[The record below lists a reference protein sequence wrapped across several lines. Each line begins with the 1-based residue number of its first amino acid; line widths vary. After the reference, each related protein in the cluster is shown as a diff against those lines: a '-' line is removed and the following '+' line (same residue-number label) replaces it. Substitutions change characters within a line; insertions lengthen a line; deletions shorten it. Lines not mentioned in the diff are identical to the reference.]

1 MSENFRWGILG
12 TGGIARAFAKD
23 LTFTSGHEVSAVG
36 SRSLD
41 KASNFSKEYGGSA
54 YGSYEELVAS
64 DVDAIY
70 VATPHPM
77 HEPNT
82 LLALSAGKTVLCE
95 KPFAVNAAQS
105 ARMISLA
112 KQKNLL
118 LVEAMWS
125 RFLPHYRLIRQ
136 LLAAGE
142 LGEIISISA
151 DHGQFLPL
159 PKHYR
164 LHAPELAGGALL
176 DLGVYPISLAHFIL
190 GKPNEIQVTAELT
203 DTGVDGHCSIFLDYP
218 SGAVANLSCTMLV
231 KTPCVAEIIG
241 SKARIEIDSTF
252 YNPASMRL
260 IKTNGEVFNYPKN
273 YEGHGLREQAIEFA
287 KLYRAGARESDLIT
301 HQDSQEIM
309 EIMDQI
315 RSEIGVKYPF
325 E

>member
-1 MSENFRWGILG
+1 
-12 TGGIARAFAKD
+12 
-23 LTFTSGHEVSAVG
+23 
-36 SRSLD
+36 
-41 KASNFSKEYGGSA
+41 GGSA

-82 LLALSAGKTVLCE
+82 LLALNADKAVLCE

-105 ARMISLA
+105 SRMIALA
-112 KQKNLL
+112 KQKGLL

-125 RFLPHYRLIRQ
+125 RFLPHYRVIRQ
-136 LLAAGE
+136 LIAEGQ

-164 LHAPELAGGALL
+164 LHAPE
-176 DLGVYPISLAHFIL
+176 S
-190 GKPNEIQVTAELT
+190 EL
-203 DTGVDGHCSIFLDYP
+203 I
-218 SGAVANLSCTMLV
+218 A
-231 KTPCVAEIIG
+231 
-241 SKARIEIDSTF
+241 
-252 YNPASMRL
+252 
-260 IKTNGEVFNYPKN
+260 
-273 YEGHGLREQAIEFA
+273 
-287 KLYRAGARESDLIT
+287 
-301 HQDSQEIM
+301 HQDSQDIM

>member
-1 MSENFRWGILG
+1 MSANFRWGILG
-12 TGGIARAFAKD
+12 TGAIARSFAKD
-23 LTFTSGHEVSAVG
+23 LTFTSGHEVGAVG
-36 SRSLD
+36 SRTLD
-41 KASNFSKEYGGSA
+41 KALDFSKVHGGAA

-82 LLALSAGKTVLCE
+82 LLALNSGKAVLCE

-105 ARMISLA
+105 ARMIALA

-125 RFLPHYRLIRQ
+125 RFLPHYRVIRQ

-151 DHGQFLPL
+151 DHGQFLPIDR
-159 PKHYR
+159 HYKIHD
-164 LHAPELAGGALL
+164 LDFAGGSLL

-190 GKPNEIQVTAELT
+190 GKPSEIQVTAELT
-203 DTGVDGHCSIFLDYP
+203 DTGVDGHCSIFFDYP
-218 SGAVANLSCTMLV
+218 NGAVANLSSTILV
-231 KTPCVAEIIG
+231 ETPCVAEIIG

-252 YNPASMRL
+252 YAPSRMRL
-260 IKTNGEVFNYPKN
+260 IKTNGEVIEYPRD
-273 YEGHGLREQAIEFA
+273 YDGRGLREQAIEFC
-287 KLYRAGARESDLIT
+287 KLYRTGAKESDLIT
-301 HQDSQEIM
+301 HRDSQEVM

>member
-23 LTFTSGHEVSAVG
+23 LTFSSGHEVSAVG

-41 KASNFSKEYGGSA
+41 KALDFSKEYGGVA
-54 YGSYEELVAS
+54 YGSYKELVAS

-82 LLALSAGKTVLCE
+82 LLALSAGKAVLCE

-151 DHGQFLPL
+151 DHGQFLPIDRHFKIHDL
-159 PKHYR
+159 
-164 LHAPELAGGALL
+164 EFAGGSLL

-190 GKPNEIQVTAELT
+190 GKPSEIQVTAELT
-203 DTGVDGHCSIFLDYP
+203 DTGVDGHCSIFFDYP
-218 SGAVANLSCTMLV
+218 SGVVANLSSTMLID
-231 KTPCVAEIIG
+231 TPCVAEIIG

-252 YNPASMRL
+252 YAPSSMRL
-260 IKTNGEVFNYPKN
+260 IKTNGEVIQYPRNYD
-273 YEGHGLREQAIEFA
+273 GRGLREQAIEFA
-287 KLYRAGARESDLIT
+287 KLYRTGAKESDLIT
-301 HQDSQEIM
+301 HQDSQEVM

-315 RSEIGVKYPF
+315 RSEIDVKYPF

>member
-1 MSENFRWGILG
+1 MSENFRWGIIG

-36 SRSLD
+36 SRFLD
-41 KASNFSKEYGGSA
+41 KAVDFSKEHGGSA

-70 VATPHPM
+70 IATPHPM

-82 LLALSAGKTVLCE
+82 LLALNAGKAVLCE

-105 ARMISLA
+105 ARMIALA
-112 KQKNLL
+112 KQKELL

-125 RFLPHYRLIRQ
+125 RFLPHYQLIRH
-136 LLAAGE
+136 LLADGE

-151 DHGQFLPL
+151 DHGQFLPIDR
-159 PKHYR
+159 HYKI
-164 LHAPELAGGALL
+164 HDPEFAGGSLL

-190 GKPNEIQVTAELT
+190 GKPTEIQVTAELT
-203 DTGVDGHCSIFLDYP
+203 DTGVDSHCSIFFDYP
-218 SGAVANLSCTMLV
+218 SGAVANLSSTMLI

-252 YNPASMRL
+252 YAPSSMRL
-260 IKTNGEVFNYPKN
+260 VKNNREVIEFPSNYQ
-273 YEGHGLREQAIEFA
+273 GQGLREQAIEFA
-287 KLYRAGARESDLIT
+287 KLFRAGAKESDLIT